1 MVEGEAGLIKWIV
14 EIVLGGATAAVGWW
28 VNHVQTE
35 HRDLR
40 DKQEAD
46 VKELRE
52 RQTADA
58 TDLHD
63 RITRHQ
69 QQSADTYA
77 RRDDV
82 REGFARIEQEL
93 DQLVEHAMHGGGKG

>member
-1 MVEGEAGLIKWIV
+1 MVEGEAGFLKWIV
-14 EIVLGGATAAVGWW
+14 ELGLGGFTTAIGWW
-28 VNHVQTE
+28 VNGVQTE
-35 HRDLR
+35 HRSLRKKQEEDAKALR
-40 DKQEAD
+40 D
-46 VKELRE
+46 

-58 TDLHD
+58 ADLHD

-82 REGFARIEQEL
+82 REGFARIEQKL
-93 DQLVEHAMHGGGKG
+93 DQLVEHAMHEGGKG